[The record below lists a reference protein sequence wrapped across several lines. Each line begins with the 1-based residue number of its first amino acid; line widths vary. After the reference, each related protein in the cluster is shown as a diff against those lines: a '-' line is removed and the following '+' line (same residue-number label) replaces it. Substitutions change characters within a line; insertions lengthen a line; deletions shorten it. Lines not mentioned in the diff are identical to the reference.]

1 MRGWVASS
9 VLVIGCNNPPAPD
22 AGKVA
27 PSADASDDAAIADS
41 GWDSGDAGIAEDSLP
56 ASSSTELTM
65 RARHLLEAI
74 AQDNPD
80 LAADILFP
88 REAWINLHDVPTAAQ
103 DPAKQWDEKVK
114 GVFKTNVHYWNTHTK
129 DIARA
134 QFVSFE
140 IGKTVQQITPK
151 KKDWKKALWQVKH
164 SQLTFSIDGQ
174 TKHIEIA
181 EMVGWRGAWY
191 VVHLR

>member
-1 MRGWVASS
+1 MRRLVASS
-9 VLVIGCNNPPAPD
+9 VLVIGCTNPSKPD
-22 AGKVA
+22 AGKTA
-27 PSADASDDAAIADS
+27 EPIDASDDAGIVDS
-41 GWDSGDAGIAEDSLP
+41 GWDSGDSGIAEDGLP
-56 ASSSTELTM
+56 ASSSAELTM

-88 REAWINLHDVPTAAQ
+88 REAWIPLHDAQ
-103 DPAKQWDEKVK
+103 DPAKQWDDKIK
-114 GVFKTNVHYWNTHTK
+114 GLFKTHVHYWNTHTK
-129 DIARA
+129 DISRA

-174 TKHIEIA
+174 NKHIEIA